1 MVDNFMKF
9 KTLILITFLFASG
22 VVAAQGV
29 KEKGGYIGGAFGV
42 TEFDDDGLFDPSG
55 IVVDDKDSSFQLYG
69 GYKFLKY
76 FAVEG
81 RLIDLGSYT
90 FSDQFFPAVRVTVD
104 ATAFTVNAVG
114 ILPLGSTLWEL
125 FGQLGLGQI
134 NLDISGFG
142 DDDETIGSAG
152 IGVRVTPTEH
162 FSVALQV
169 DAYAWEDD
177 SFNQTFDMSIAT
189 TQVAFQYNF

>member
-1 MVDNFMKF
+1 MNHKA
-9 KTLILITFLFASG
+9 LIVSILLLASG

-42 TEFDDDGLFDPSG
+42 TEFDDDGLFDGSG
-55 IVVDDKDSSFQLYG
+55 VVVDDKDSSIQLYG

-90 FSDQFFPAVRVTVD
+90 FSDQFNPSANITVD
-104 ATAFTVNAVG
+104 TTAVTVNAVG

-125 FGQLGLGQI
+125 FGQLGFGQI
-134 NLDISGFG
+134 NFEATGFS
-142 DDDETIGSAG
+142 DFDEFLGSAG

-162 FSVALQV
+162 FSIALQV

-177 SFNQTFDMSIAT
+177 SFAGQTFDMSIAT

>member
-1 MVDNFMKF
+1 MKF
-9 KTLILITFLFASG
+9 KALIIFIFLLASG

-42 TEFDDDGLFDPSG
+42 TEFDDDGLFDGSG
-55 IVVDDKDSSFQLYG
+55 VVVDDKDSSIQLYG

-76 FAVEG
+76 FALEG
-81 RLIDLGSYT
+81 RLMDLGSYT
-90 FSDQFFPAVRVTVD
+90 FSDQFNPSANITVD
-104 ATAFTVNAVG
+104 TIAVTVNAVG

-125 FGQLGLGQI
+125 FGQLGFGQI
-134 NLDISGFG
+134 NFEATGLG
-142 DDDETIGSAG
+142 DEDETVGSAG

-162 FSVALQV
+162 FSIALQV

-177 SFNQTFDMSIAT
+177 SFAGQTFDMSIAT

>member
-1 MVDNFMKF
+1 MKF
-9 KTLILITFLFASG
+9 KALMIFIFLFASG

-29 KEKGGYIGGAFGV
+29 KEKGWYIGGAFGV
-42 TEFDDDGLFDPSG
+42 TEFDDDGLFDGSG
-55 IVVDDKDSSFQLYG
+55 VVVDDEDSSIQLYG

-76 FAVEG
+76 FALEG

-90 FSDQFFPAVRVTVD
+90 FSDQFNPSISFDLD
-104 ATAFTVNAVG
+104 AAAFTVNAVG

-134 NLDISGFG
+134 NLDIAGF
-142 DDDETIGSAG
+142 DDEDETIGSAG

-177 SFNQTFDMSIAT
+177 SFAGQTFDLSIAT

>member
-1 MVDNFMKF
+1 MIHKA
-9 KTLILITFLFASG
+9 LIVSILLLASG

-42 TEFDDDGLFDPSG
+42 TEFDDDGLFDGSG
-55 IVVDDKDSSFQLYG
+55 VVVDDKDSSIQLYG

-76 FAVEG
+76 FALEG
-81 RLIDLGSYT
+81 RLMDLGSYT
-90 FSDQFFPAVRVTVD
+90 FSDQFNPSANITVD
-104 ATAFTVNAVG
+104 TTAVTVNAVG

-125 FGQLGLGQI
+125 FGQLGFGQI
-134 NLDISGFG
+134 NFEATGLSDF
-142 DDDETIGSAG
+142 DEFLGSAG

-162 FSVALQV
+162 FSIALQV

-177 SFNQTFDMSIAT
+177 SVGGQTFDMSIAT

>member
-1 MVDNFMKF
+1 MNHKA
-9 KTLILITFLFASG
+9 LIVSILLLASG
-22 VVAAQGV
+22 VVAAQGA

-42 TEFDDDGLFDPSG
+42 TEFDDDGLFDGSG
-55 IVVDDKDSSFQLYG
+55 VVVDDKDSSIQLYG

-90 FSDQFFPAVRVTVD
+90 FSDQFNPSSNIAVDT
-104 ATAFTVNAVG
+104 TAITVNAVG

-125 FGQLGLGQI
+125 FGQLGFGQI
-134 NLDISGFG
+134 NFEATGLG
-142 DDDETIGSAG
+142 DEDETVGSAG
-152 IGVRVTPTEH
+152 VGVRVTPTEH
-162 FSVALQV
+162 FSIALQV
-169 DAYAWEDD
+169 DAYAWEEDA
-177 SFNQTFDMSIAT
+177 FAGQTFDMSIAT

>member
-1 MVDNFMKF
+1 MKF
-9 KTLILITFLFASG
+9 QAFIIFIFLFASG

-29 KEKGGYIGGAFGV
+29 KEKGWYIGGAFGV
-42 TEFDDDGLFDPSG
+42 TEFDDDGLFDGSG
-55 IVVDDKDSSFQLYG
+55 VVVDDEDSSIQLYG

-76 FAVEG
+76 FALEG

-90 FSDQFFPAVRVTVD
+90 FSDQFFPLASITVD
-104 ATAFTVNAVG
+104 TTAVTVNAVG

-125 FGQLGLGQI
+125 FGQLGFGQI
-134 NLDISGFG
+134 NFEASGFG
-142 DDDETIGSAG
+142 DEDETVGSAG

-162 FSVALQV
+162 FSIALQV

-177 SFNQTFDMSIAT
+177 DFGQTFDMSIAT